1 MSPSFFEGDSMKT
14 FGLAAAA
21 SALFAT
27 AALASGR
34 VTIVSEQDASRAW
47 TPTPEAKL
55 VVAGYPRASNNPA
68 RDACITIG
76 YMIDKEGKTSNF
88 VAMNAWSSVIGED
101 KASPGLEPYVQNAAA
116 TVSLWRF
123 APVGKA
129 RQIYTSH
136 SFAFAGSKTLAEE
149 DIRAR
154 CRISDLQA
162 FVDAAALDNPEQA
175 RLNAE
180 KARIREE
187 QRNRQRE
194 AAAAALN

>member
-1 MSPSFFEGDSMKT
+1 MKISR
-14 FGLAAAA
+14 FAVAATAF
-21 SALFAT
+21 FAT
-27 AALASGR
+27 ATLAGGR
-34 VTIVSEQDASRAW
+34 VTIVSEDDAGRSW

-55 VVAGYPRASNNPA
+55 IVAGYPRASNNAA

-101 KASPGLEPYVQNAAA
+101 KASPGLAPYVQNAAA
-116 TVSLWRF
+116 TVSLWRY

-129 RQIYTSH
+129 RQVYTSH

-162 FVDAAALDNPEQA
+162 FVDAAAMDNPEHK
-175 RLNAE
+175 RIDAE
-180 KARIREE
+180 KARIREQE
-187 QRNRQRE
+187 RNRQRE